1 MSDQQIG
8 DQRIGD
14 QEFSGKEFS
23 GRRVLVTGGGIG
35 IGYGIALAFAQAGAQ
50 VAVTYNS
57 HEPDAE
63 LRTAS
68 EANGGFVALRVD
80 ATSEDAVRDA
90 VAEVADQLGGLD
102 VLVNNV
108 GGLVARK
115 PLAEMDLEHW
125 NTVWNL
131 NVTSMFLC
139 TREALQHLGEGGRII
154 NIASLA
160 GENGGGTGAVAY
172 GTSKAAMIGFTR
184 GLAKEL
190 GARGITVNALAPG
203 FIGATPFHENFTP
216 PEEQKKQA
224 SGIPVGRIGYPDD
237 CASATLWL
245 ASSGAGFITGA
256 TIDVNGGVWFT

>member
-1 MSDQQIG
+1 MH
-8 DQRIGD
+8 
-14 QEFSGKEFS
+14 EFDGK
-23 GRRVLVTGGGIG
+23 RVLVTGGGTG
-35 IGYGIALAFAQAGAQ
+35 IGYGIALAFARAGAA
-50 VAVTYNS
+50 VAVTYNT

-63 LRTAS
+63 LRAVS
-68 EANGGFVALRVD
+68 EANGGFVALKVD
-80 ATSEDAVRDA
+80 ATSETAVVDC
-90 VAEVADQLGGLD
+90 VAEVAERLGGLD
-102 VLVNNV
+102 ILVNNV

-115 PLAEMDLEHW
+115 PLAEMSLEHW
-125 NTVWNL
+125 DTVWNL

-139 TREALQHLGEGGRII
+139 TREALKYLGEGGRII
-154 NIASLA
+154 SIASLA

-190 GARGITVNALAPG
+190 GPKGITVNALAPG

-216 PEEQKKQA
+216 PEEQQRQA
-224 SGIPVGRIGYPDD
+224 GAIPVGRIGYPDD

-245 ASSGAGFITGA
+245 ASSGAGFITGN